1 MITISESNMNFGPFE
16 EDCVFYIEKS
26 HLYQNI
32 CYGVQMAEF
41 ILKKDKNLIF
51 IEAKSSSP
59 KQLKKDDGSPCD
71 FIVEVS
77 DKLTNALEL
86 FISANLKIANDSKE
100 EANNLIDFNSISE
113 YSIKFRLVINGHKKE
128 WLTNIQDALEKNLK
142 SYSKIWN
149 IEVKVLNDETARQY
163 KLIS

>member
-41 ILKKDKNLIF
+41 I
-51 IEAKSSSP
+51 
-59 KQLKKDDGSPCD
+59 
-71 FIVEVS
+71 VEVS
-77 DKLTNALEL
+77 NKLTNALEL
-86 FISANLKIANDSKE
+86 FISSNLRIANDSKE

-128 WLTNIQDALEKNLK
+128 WLTNIQDALEKNLR